1 MARIDHT
8 NCTHPRTPAGR
19 RACRAGVAP
28 VVAPAASSMVAR
40 IAELDQANQN
50 RPTIDTPAGKIAVG
64 SIIVADVRG
73 GSPER
78 YVVLEISDDIKN
90 GYAGWEAE
98 GRWGYADQV
107 LRRIQ
112 F

>member
-8 NCTHPRTPAGR
+8 NCSHPRTPAGR
-19 RACRAGVAP
+19 RACRAGSPAKIAAP
-28 VVAPAASSMVAR
+28 VVV
-40 IAELDQANQN
+40 
-50 RPTIDTPAGKIAVG
+50 RPSIDTPAGPVAVG
-64 SIIVADVRG
+64 SVILAEVRG

-78 YVVLEISDDIKN
+78 YTVLNISDDIKN
-90 GYAGWEAE
+90 GYAGWDAD

-107 LRRIQ
+107 LRVIT